1 MIVDSSYVLDLLDG
15 DREAFETGQRL
26 MAGPT
31 RLKIPTMTIVEL
43 FVGYGAT
50 GDEDEA
56 REIEN
61 ALGGHPIVEMDE
73 LIARRAGTIAGQ
85 TGLDFGDAVIGA
97 TAIQLDEPVLTRN
110 VADFEK
116 IDHVEITTY

>member
-1 MIVDSSYVLDLLDG
+1 
-15 DREAFETGQRL
+15 
-26 MAGPT
+26 
-31 RLKIPTMTIVEL
+31 MTIVEL

-73 LIARRAGTIAGQ
+73 LIARRAGTGGPGSTSVTPRSVRLQ
-85 TGLDFGDAVIGA
+85 SSSTN
-97 TAIQLDEPVLTRN
+97 RC
-110 VADFEK
+110 
-116 IDHVEITTY
+116 